1 MHSGGIN
8 TQGTAGTIGNAATA
22 FGTNMGLNA
31 TLDEVRII
39 NVARSASWLAAEAL
53 DQTSPGMAYMISA
66 EQTP

>member
-1 MHSGGIN
+1 
-8 TQGTAGTIGNAATA
+8 
-22 FGTNMGLNA
+22 MGLNA

-53 DQTSPGMAYMISA
+53 DQTSPAMAYMISA